1 MQQRTKEIGIR
12 KVLGASG
19 LSLVILLS
27 REFTRLVL
35 LANLIAW
42 PVVFFAARHW
52 LQDYAY
58 RAEPGITV
66 FVAGG
71 LAALAVAWITASYH
85 TMRAAHANP
94 VEALRSE

>member
-1 MQQRTKEIGIR
+1 M
-12 KVLGASG
+12 
-19 LSLVILLS
+19 
-27 REFTRLVL
+27 
-35 LANLIAW
+35 
-42 PVVFFAARHW
+42 FFAARHW

-58 RAEPGITV
+58 RTEPGITV